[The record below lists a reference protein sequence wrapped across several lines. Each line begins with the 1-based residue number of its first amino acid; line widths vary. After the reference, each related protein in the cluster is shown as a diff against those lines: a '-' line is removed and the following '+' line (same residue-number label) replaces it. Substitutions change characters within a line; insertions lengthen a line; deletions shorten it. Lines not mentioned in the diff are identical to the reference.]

1 MTGQMILRAL
11 SPYVADLY
19 LARGSHTN
27 TNRNSGFDLIVTEPT
42 VCKARQ
48 VTYVDFKIQAM
59 TTCGSGFFLLPRSS
73 LSKTPLRLANS
84 VGLIDP
90 TYRGN
95 LIAALENTSDT
106 DFILAESSRPVQI
119 AVPSLQPFDIE
130 WTFMELP
137 NTERGSGGF
146 GSTGR

>member
-1 MTGQMILRAL
+1 
-11 SPYVADLY
+11 
-19 LARGSHTN
+19 
-27 TNRNSGFDLIVTEPT
+27 
-42 VCKARQ
+42 